1 MNVLIDPSVWVDH
14 FRNRNQTLFGLL
26 ALDAVLVHPMVLGEL
41 VCGTPPAPRLR
52 TLSDLG
58 LLQECNQA
66 SMREVM
72 AFVEREGL
80 SGMGCGL
87 VDLTLLA
94 STLITPGARFWTLDR
109 RLAALADRFSV
120 AFRSTSA

>member
-1 MNVLIDPSVWVDH
+1 MNVLIDTSVWVDH
-14 FRNRNQTLFGLL
+14 FRDRNQTLFELL
-26 ALDAVLVHPMVLGEL
+26 ALDAVLMHPMVLGEL
-41 VCGTPPAPRLR
+41 ACGTPPAPRLR
-52 TLSDLG
+52 TLNDLG

-66 SMREVM
+66 SMSEVM
-72 AFVEREGL
+72 AFVEREKL
-80 SGMGCGL
+80 YGMGCGL

-120 AFRSTSA
+120 EFRSTSK